1 MNQVTGRGLSA
12 TAASLT
18 GKETVLAQTLPEPH
32 ARILAQ
38 SLRGPSLSHTNA
50 HPQTAVAI
58 EEPERNRPYGSAV
71 NACTITWR

>member
-38 SLRGPSLSHTNA
+38 SRSSTTPPAVDDPARRATIRAIRAPPSTTPPASIPPRELM
-50 HPQTAVAI
+50 
-58 EEPERNRPYGSAV
+58 
-71 NACTITWR
+71 